1 MVPHFSVTIVIP
13 VKNCEKTIGMLLD
26 SLNELDYPDP
36 EVIVVDD
43 GSSDKTRQI
52 VEQYSVKLI
61 SLDEG
66 HGSGFA
72 RNLGVQ
78 EAEGE
83 IIAFID
89 GDAEAGPSWLASL
102 LGGFNSPHVGCVG
115 GSIRAA
121 NKDNFYGKYADSTLL
136 SFMPYYKEKTVLDES
151 NFAKLGFGHPISCN
165 MAVRREVLETIGS
178 FDHQF
183 RRVGAGYEE
192 VDFLWRLCRAGY
204 KIVCEPKAVVYH
216 RHRETLWEL
225 LKQFFRQGF
234 GCSLFCAKHPTISHA
249 TKRRRRFFAASAF
262 LVLLPFLMFWISSL
276 PLFILA
282 SVITIAAPVIIL
294 FALYISKYVRISKRD
309 AVLYAV
315 IDLLRCGAHYCGEVY
330 GKLYSLTHRV
340 WRRP

>member
-1 MVPHFSVTIVIP
+1 
-13 VKNCEKTIGMLLD
+13 MLLD

-43 GSSDKTRQI
+43 GSSDKTKQI

-72 RNLGVQ
+72 RNLGVK

-102 LGGFNSPHVGCVG
+102 VGGFNSPDVGCVG

-121 NKDNFYGKYADSTLL
+121 NMKNYYGRYADSTLI
-136 SFMPYYKEKTVLDES
+136 SFMPYYREKMVLGES
-151 NFAKLGFGHPISCN
+151 NFARLGTGHPISCN
-165 MAVRREVLETIGS
+165 MAVRREVFEKIGS
-178 FDHQF
+178 FDSQF

-192 VDFLWRLCRAGY
+192 VDFLWRMVRAGY

-216 RHRETLWEL
+216 HHRETLWKI

-234 GCSLFCAKHPTISHA
+234 GCSLFCAKHPTIPHA
-249 TKRRRRFFAASAF
+249 AKRRRRFFATGAL
-262 LVLLPFLMFWISSL
+262 LVLLSSLMLWIRSL

-282 SVITIAAPVIIL
+282 SVTIIAALVITL
-294 FALYISKYVRISKRD
+294 SALYVSKNKRINKKD
-309 AVLYAV
+309 AVIYPV
-315 IDLLRCGAHYCGEVY
+315 IDLLRSAAHYCGEVH
-330 GKLYSLTHRV
+330 GKIYSLTHRV
-340 WRRP
+340 SARP